1 MVSLSRL
8 LPTALVLRQIPT
20 AVAARSV
27 STERRSTESA
37 VKGAMMG
44 ALISDALCLGTHYE
58 YDAVKIKNFY
68 GKIDQYYA
76 PGEKTGGETHG
87 EFGVATEFQNK

>member
-1 MVSLSRL
+1 
-8 LPTALVLRQIPT
+8 
-20 AVAARSV
+20 
-27 STERRSTESA
+27 
-37 VKGAMMG
+37 MMG

-87 EFGVATEFQNK
+87 EFGVATEFQNV